1 MPNSLSFEVEGLS
14 ADFTVVSL
22 SGEEGISRP
31 FRFDLELSAPSAALA
46 FRKVINQPARLIIAD
61 GRRKRLIHGIVGR
74 FEQATSGRGS
84 GIYRVALLPEL
95 WRLSLRRNCRVFQD
109 LSVHEIVETVLEGA
123 GLAGAGFE
131 FDLSG
136 DYPPIAFAAQY
147 RESDLAFI
155 NRITEEHGI
164 WYAFKHGRTG
174 CVITFGDSNDAFAA
188 PTEVALAA
196 DAISRFDYAESVTS
210 GKVTLRDFDFE
221 RPAAA
226 LEATHAGTRFA
237 DLETYDFP
245 GGFATNATGAK
256 RAEKRWQGLDARRR
270 GGHAESNVSAV
281 SAGFRFTLT
290 GHPRAALNRDYLVTA
305 VRHRGSATSYDNEFE
320 SVVADTPFR
329 PPRSTPAAAVG
340 GSQTATVVGPAG
352 SEIHV
357 DEHGRVKVE
366 FHWDREDR
374 GDDTSS
380 AWIRVCQPW
389 AGAGRGFYFLPRVG
403 DEVLVDFEHGDP
415 RFPIIVGSLYNGDSP
430 PPYPLPGDKTRSG
443 VRTASSPGGG
453 GYNELRFEDSA
464 GGEEIY
470 LRAQKDLNIVVGG
483 TFSTD
488 VNGDQSGAVT
498 GSSAMS
504 TGGDRTETVGRN
516 AAQNIAGAYV
526 LRTKNAT
533 IEASGTVTIRTG
545 AAALILEKNG
555 NIAIE
560 GRKISIKGS
569 GEVSIKG
576 RRVVTE
582 RGGS

>member
-95 WRLSLRRNCRVFQD
+95 WRLSLRRDCRVFQD
-109 LSVHEIVETVLEGA
+109 LSVREIVETVLEGA

-136 DYPPIAFAAQY
+136 EYPPIAFAAQY

-164 WYAFKHGRTG
+164 WYSFKHGRTR

-256 RAEKRWQGLDARRR
+256 RAEKLWQGLDARRR

-305 VRHRGSATSYDNEFE
+305 VRHRGSATSYDN
-320 SVVADTPFR
+320 
-329 PPRSTPAAAVG
+329 
-340 GSQTATVVGPAG
+340 
-352 SEIHV
+352 
-357 DEHGRVKVE
+357 
-366 FHWDREDR
+366 
-374 GDDTSS
+374 
-380 AWIRVCQPW
+380 
-389 AGAGRGFYFLPRVG
+389 
-403 DEVLVDFEHGDP
+403 
-415 RFPIIVGSLYNGDSP
+415 
-430 PPYPLPGDKTRSG
+430 
-443 VRTASSPGGG
+443 
-453 GYNELRFEDSA
+453 
-464 GGEEIY
+464 
-470 LRAQKDLNIVVGG
+470 VVGG

-488 VNGDQSGAVT
+488 VNGDQRGAVT

-555 NIAIE
+555 DIAIE